1 MRPLEY
7 HLASNLLVLKN
18 DAIEHSRPEE
28 IESTDFPHKERWQSG
43 RMRVFAKDVTGQKL
57 VHGFE
62 SRPLRF
68 FHTTPI
74 YLWEQ
79 LQNFRGI
86 EPVLAQLIWQI
97 FHTLTSEVHCCA
109 CQKSKLYS
117 SPKHQYRLLRASF
130 FVMQIMCVD

>member
-1 MRPLEY
+1 MRPLQY
-7 HLASNLLVLKN
+7 LLASNLLVLKN
-18 DAIEHSRPEE
+18 DEAEHSRLEE

-74 YLWEQ
+74 CLWEQ
-79 LQNFRGI
+79 LQNFRGDRAR
-86 EPVLAQLIWQI
+86 L
-97 FHTLTSEVHCCA
+97 
-109 CQKSKLYS
+109 
-117 SPKHQYRLLRASF
+117 SPINLPDFSHPNFLSPLLRLSKQQVILKPKASVSVTQGIF
-130 FVMQIMCVD
+130 FCHADHVH